1 MRYLVKK
8 QNKDNFVEKIRRF
21 VDSRIVKTCDELDLW
36 LHLALVLGEAPGV
49 DMGVIQTLKSSI
61 DAKGANSSFVVIV
74 LVATLA
80 MLSVFV
86 PVFTRIGFCFFLA
99 LVDL

>member
-1 MRYLVKK
+1 
-8 QNKDNFVEKIRRF
+8 
-21 VDSRIVKTCDELDLW
+21 
-36 LHLALVLGEAPGV
+36 
-49 DMGVIQTLKSSI
+49 MGVIQTLKSSI

-86 PVFTRIGFCFFLA
+86 PVFTRIGFFFFLA